1 MGTFLM
7 EDCMPTWTN
16 NTGHDGPMLRRAP
29 HPRTQ
34 SANPTLTRVDT
45 GLHMTTGSAT
55 YCVCKDGISDTLL
68 QKTIDY
74 ACGSGADCRPILQNG
89 PCFQPNTVKAH
100 CDYAA
105 NSYFQNKGQAPGSCV
120 TAGCT
125 YPTSAGQGTS
135 YSTGTTIGGTPG
147 STTTGI
153 FSPTGL
159 GPAGIDS
166 TNPNGGSS
174 LLKWAFDSILS
185 GDKGCGVN

>member
-1 MGTFLM
+1 MGVLVFLALFLSLIG
-7 EDCMPTWTN
+7 CSR
-16 NTGHDGPMLRRAP
+16 G
-29 HPRTQ
+29 
-34 SANPTLTRVDT
+34 
-45 GLHMTTGSAT
+45 AT
-55 YCVCKDGISDTLL
+55 YCVCKDGISDSLL

-74 ACGSGADCRPILQNG
+74 ACGSGADCHPILQNG

-105 NSYFQNKGQAPGSCV
+105 NSYFQNKGQAPGSCDFSQTATPTSSPPTGV

-125 YPTSAGQGTS
+125 YPTSPGQGTS
-135 YSTGTTIGGTPG
+135 YSTGTTSGGTG

-159 GPAGIDS
+159 GPASIDS

-174 LLKWAFDSILS
+174 LTQYQSNLFSLTRAVLIPGLLLLW
-185 GDKGCGVN
+185 G